1 MRSPGVRYVPE
12 PCRDRL
18 SVGRSTRRDK
28 PRAEGTSMPTF
39 DIIDPGWSYSQ
50 RYTFSLAV
58 RKGNWMFISGLTATD
73 ERGMM
78 VGKGDI
84 VAQTRQI
91 FAKMKAILDAAGGS
105 FDDIVKTVDYIVT
118 TEGYKGTADVR
129 RDYFCNGFPAATGIV
144 VKELLRPDALIEIDA
159 IAVLE
164 DKH

>member
-1 MRSPGVRYVPE
+1 
-12 PCRDRL
+12 
-18 SVGRSTRRDK
+18 
-28 PRAEGTSMPTF
+28 MPKLDT
-39 DIIDPGWSYSQ
+39 IDPGRSYSH
-50 RYTFSLAV
+50 RYTFSPAV
-58 RKGNWMFISGLTATD
+58 RKGNWLFISGLTATD
-73 ERGMM
+73 ERGTM

-91 FAKMKAILDAAGGS
+91 FAKLQAILDAAGGS

-129 RDYFCNGFPAATGIV
+129 REYFRNGFPAATGVV
-144 VKELLRPDALIEIDA
+144 VKALLRPDALIEIDA